1 MRVALI
7 VAAAVL
13 VVGAVVSLGTVAW
26 GLSSRV
32 ITDSEPLPGAMR
44 SVVVDTGD
52 TPVAVRI
59 TADREVREPRADLR
73 MVNSTRAGTN
83 PLAVKTKGETHG

>member
-1 MRVALI
+1 MALI

-26 GLSSRV
+26 GLSSFRV

-52 TPVAVRI
+52 TPIAVGSRP
-59 TADREVREPRADLR
+59 TARYASPVPTCAW
-73 MVNSTRAGTN
+73 
-83 PLAVKTKGETHG
+83 